1 MDIDVNILGIIYKQV
16 IVDVAT
22 SLKNPQSKESSEIL
36 KKRIQSFEAI
46 AENIETRIRRTRDVI
61 ARDINKHQQEI
72 QQKEVQENAPEE
84 TPAEVAPTTIEDNSL
99 SNNTFSIDF
108 DNSLMGNDL
117 DLFGDPYLS

>member
-1 MDIDVNILGIIYKQV
+1 M
-16 IVDVAT
+16 
-22 SLKNPQSKESSEIL
+22 
-36 KKRIQSFEAI
+36 
-46 AENIETRIRRTRDVI
+46 I